1 MLMFSPK
8 NADVLQNFCPYF
20 SKKILRAPVF
30 PKKLQEAQRIM
41 KASFNGLWYKIF
53 VVSDTING
61 VLKPFC
67 HYIFISIS
75 VCLPNYIEIVYCVD
89 FQLN

>member
-1 MLMFSPK
+1 MFLLKDAHVFPK

-30 PKKLQEAQRIM
+30 PKKFQEAQRIM

-53 VVSDTING
+53 CRIR
-61 VLKPFC
+61 
-67 HYIFISIS
+67 HY
-75 VCLPNYIEIVYCVD
+75 
-89 FQLN
+89 QRGA